1 MDGNGTQHSV
11 ASVIKRQ
18 EKRRYRGLEVRHFG
32 RPDVSWHD
40 FSEPMSGRQVTPDM
54 PELLEIGAERAL
66 GSLDAEIRHAT
77 LATTAKNDIGGFY
90 ILGQREKG
98 ASRRQCAINN
108 LLRNAMVRHHG
119 ETGASKGIAKSRR
132 RRDRI
137 MVDKTEGNR
146 LYVGKAHS

>member
-1 MDGNGTQHSV
+1 M
-11 ASVIKRQ
+11 
-18 EKRRYRGLEVRHFG
+18 
-32 RPDVSWHD
+32 SW
-40 FSEPMSGRQVTPDM
+40 RQVTPDM
-54 PELLEIGAERAL
+54 PELLEIGTERAF

-77 LATTAKNDIGGFY
+77 LATTAGNNIGGFC
-90 ILGQREKG
+90 ILGHREKG
-98 ASRRQCAINN
+98 ASRKQCAINH

-146 LYVGKAHS
+146 LNVGKAHS